1 MVTYSSEKQ
10 PALIIFWFSI
20 EKGVFPSIQKKKKK
34 KFGHRACLQL
44 KRRICFSEKSDYT
57 GKAAIFLMCT
67 LVAQ

>member
-20 EKGVFPSIQKKKKK
+20 EKGVFPSIQKKKK
-34 KFGHRACLQL
+34 FGHRACLQL
-44 KRRICFSEKSDYT
+44 KRRICFSEKIDYT

>member
-10 PALIIFWFSI
+10 PALIIFRFSI
-20 EKGVFPSIQKKKKK
+20 EKGVFPSIPKKK
-34 KFGHRACLQL
+34 KFGHRAYLQL